1 MKLGIVSNRHL
12 QREILAAEEREYLRE
27 FYVLT
32 RMAARRIG
40 KTGPSN
46 YKIITTSTAHR
57 QVTVLSSVL
66 CKCYDAG
73 VCGVPKGYAR
83 RFLLLAV
90 TFFSFLSESWKRMVD
105 V

>member
-1 MKLGIVSNRHL
+1 MLESNRTSNVGAPSRKH
-12 QREILAAEEREYLRE
+12 
-27 FYVLT
+27 VTLT
-32 RMAARRIG
+32 AHRIQHH
-40 KTGPSN
+40 
-46 YKIITTSTAHR
+46 KIITASTVHR
-57 QVTVLSSVL
+57 QVTVLPLVL